1 MAVMGVEKLTFRAL
15 NRATLGRQM
24 LLARDERSLVDAVEH
39 LLGLQAQL
47 PMNPYV
53 ALWSRLQAF
62 DPDALGQLV
71 MDRRLVR
78 IPLMRSTIHLVS
90 GDDCLILRPLV
101 QPVLDKEL
109 ARHPEFGPAL
119 VGVDLAPVLAFARTL
134 LADRPVNG
142 TELRAAMGERF
153 PDLDAA
159 ALAYACRN
167 HLALVQVP
175 PRGVW
180 GRTAQVRS
188 TTAESFLGRETVA
201 HPSIDGVVRRY
212 LGAFGPA
219 TVADVAA
226 WSRLT
231 GMREV
236 IERLRPGLRTFR
248 DEDGRELFD
257 LLDAPIAD
265 PDTPAP
271 PRFLPEYDN
280 LWLSYAD
287 RGRLVPRGP
296 AAPPGPTSIPLHASP
311 WRGAVLIEGTLR
323 AMWWLDL
330 DASSGDAT
338 VVVDHAGSMSK
349 RTAASVTAEGRR
361 LLRLIAPDA
370 AAHDVRLVPAE

>member
-1 MAVMGVEKLTFRAL
+1 METLTPRAL
-15 NRATLGRQM
+15 NRATLGRQ
-24 LLARDERSLVDAVEH
+24 LLLRRDDRSLIDAVNH
-39 LLGLQAQL
+39 LVGLQAQL
-47 PMNPYV
+47 PLNPYI
-53 ALWSRLQAF
+53 ALWSRLRAF

-78 IPLMRSTIHLVS
+78 LPLMRSTIHLVS
-90 GDDCLILRPLV
+90 ADDCLMIRPLV

-119 VGVDLAPVLAFARTL
+119 VGVDLTPVLAFARTL
-134 LADRPVNG
+134 LADRPCSG

-153 PDLDAA
+153 PELDAA

-167 HLALVQVP
+167 HLALLQVP

-180 GRTAQVRS
+180 GRRAQVRS

-201 HPSIDGVVRRY
+201 HPSIDGVVQRY

-226 WSRLT
+226 WSGLT

-236 IERLRPGLRTFR
+236 IERLRPRLRTFR
-248 DEDGRELFD
+248 DEDGRALFD
-257 LLDAPIAD
+257 LPDAPMPD

-287 RGRLVPRGP
+287 RRRLVPRG
-296 AAPPGPTSIPLHASP
+296 AGGAPLGHTSIPLHASP
-311 WRGAVLIEGTLR
+311 WRGVVLIEGTLR

-330 DASSGDAT
+330 DGSSGDAT
-338 VVVDHAGSMSK
+338 AVVDHAGSLSK
-349 RTAASVTAEGRR
+349 RTVTSVTAEGRR

-370 AAHDVRLVPAE
+370 AAHDVRFVPFD